1 MMKYLRWRSVV
12 LGAAAFLAAHAVLVA
27 KWAAWF
33 GGRWEPWFLNDSG
46 PAVVLTAAIL
56 FVAALAAGLL
66 WARDRG
72 DAIVHGVN
80 VAAGAAAAMMGVLA
94 AVGPGTI
101 FPIALVVGTVI
112 ALASTVAAAVLVA
125 AFKPRTT
132 RSV

>member
-33 GGRWEPWFLNDSG
+33 GGQWEPWFLNDSG

-56 FVAALAAGLL
+56 FVAALAASLL

-72 DAIVHGVN
+72 DAIVQGVN
-80 VAAGAAAAMMGVLA
+80 VAAGSAAAMMGVLA
-94 AVGPGTI
+94 AIGPGTI
-101 FPIALVVGTVI
+101 FPIAIVVGIVI
-112 ALASTVAAAVLVA
+112 ALASTFAASVLAA
-125 AFKPRTT
+125 AFKPRST

>member
-27 KWAAWF
+27 KWATWF

-46 PAVVLTAAIL
+46 RAVAMTAAVL

-80 VAAGAAAAMMGVLA
+80 VAAGAAAAMTGVLV

-101 FPIALVVGTVI
+101 FPIVIVGGVVI
-112 ALASTVAAAVLVA
+112 ALASTGAASVLVA
-125 AFKPRTT
+125 VFKPRST

>member
-1 MMKYLRWRSVV
+1 MMKYLRWRSIV

-33 GGRWEPWFLNDSG
+33 GGRWQPWFLNDSG

-56 FVAALAAGLL
+56 FAAALAAGLL

-72 DAIVHGVN
+72 DAIAHGVN
-80 VAAGAAAAMMGVLA
+80 VAAGAAAGMIGVLA
-94 AVGPGTI
+94 AIGPGTI
-101 FPIALVVGTVI
+101 FPIVIVGGIIIALV
-112 ALASTVAAAVLVA
+112 STVTASVLVA

>member
-12 LGAAAFLAAHAVLVA
+12 FGAAAFLAAHAVLVA

-33 GGRWEPWFLNDSG
+33 GGQWEPWFLNDSG
-46 PAVVLTAAIL
+46 RAVAVTAAIL
-56 FVAALAAGLL
+56 FVAALAASLL

-80 VAAGAAAAMMGVLA
+80 VAAGAAAAMIGVLA
-94 AVGPGTI
+94 AIGPGTI
-101 FPIALVVGTVI
+101 FPIVLVGGIII
-112 ALASTVAAAVLVA
+112 ALASTVAASVLVA
-125 AFKPRTT
+125 AFKPRSA